1 MSGQQPQH
9 NPWYGPGQPPQW
21 QPGPPH
27 PPSGGDR
34 RNGGWIVVAV
44 VAVVAVLAGG
54 TFAGLMV
61 FGDSDESGSSA
72 DDPATPDP
80 TGPPGEP
87 TPEPTADPAA
97 TDPWGSLPADA
108 EVNAVSDAVARAGY
122 ACYNALGSPVLVR
135 RCYLEPATD
144 KFDEQTVTIE
154 AAADGSVNAVGIE
167 VDYFDGHRKSE
178 PMFERTLRALTG
190 TVLQGS
196 EVAAIVQGQR
206 PSRHSVE
213 QLAWGKADLFTSED
227 GAAYHLELVASG
239 ATSVAVPAGDVRID
253 IAAVQQHY
261 TQRGFSCH
269 VQSALNTL
277 RCDRRVQGGALT
289 VLAFDECL
297 SSGPRYE
304 SICAGHQVHSL
315 TAAAEFNAGMPEAA
329 YARFFDDFLVPAM
342 NLAADTSTFA
352 DEVATSIDDWTKPHR
367 LDVEGLH
374 VEVMPG
380 HGAMVG
386 GYDQA
391 LEITVEGVNLTT

>member
-9 NPWYGPGQPPQW
+9 NPWYGTGEPPSW
-21 QPGPPH
+21 QPGPPY
-27 PPSGGDR
+27 PPSGGGR
-34 RNGGWIVVAV
+34 RKGGWIVVAV

-54 TFAGLMV
+54 TFAGLTIL
-61 FGDSDESGSSA
+61 GDSDESGSSA
-72 DDPATPDP
+72 DDPSTPDP
-80 TGPPGEP
+80 ADPTGEP
-87 TPEPTADPAA
+87 TRAAPSTDPAG
-97 TDPWGSLPADA
+97 TDLWGSLPIDA

-135 RCYLEPATD
+135 RCYLEPATG

-154 AAADGSVNAVGIE
+154 AAADGSVNAVNIE

-178 PMFERTLRALTG
+178 PMFERTLRTLTG

-196 EVAAIVQGQR
+196 EAAAIVQGQR
-206 PSRHSVE
+206 PRRHSVE
-213 QLAWGKADLFTSED
+213 SLAWGKADLFTSED
-227 GAAYHLELVASG
+227 GAAYRLELIVSG
-239 ATSVAVPAGDVRID
+239 ATSVGVPPGDIRVD
-253 IAAVQQHY
+253 IAAVEQHY
-261 TQRGFSCH
+261 SRRGFACE

-277 RCDRRVQGGALT
+277 RCNRRVQGGALT

-297 SSGPRYE
+297 NFGPRYE

-315 TAAAEFNAGMPEAA
+315 TAAAEFDAGMPEAA
-329 YARFFDDFLVPAM
+329 YATFFDDFLVPAM
-342 NLAADTSTFA
+342 NLAADSSTFA

-391 LEITVEGVNLTT
+391 LEITVGGAST